1 MSNQR
6 CVLLT
11 VHTLQESGTKPCCA
25 NTCLQSCP
33 EQSLPGRE
41 HLCEQDLVKVALGPG
56 RALKGVAPVHEGTL
70 VHACAPPPL
79 DWWQPVGTPLQ
90 RFAWSIQKA

>member
-1 MSNQR
+1 MLGNK
-6 CVLLT
+6 LT
-11 VHTLQESGTKPCCA
+11 THIFGNKLSDDTPAAIHQHPVIA
-25 NTCLQSCP
+25 
-33 EQSLPGRE
+33 
-41 HLCEQDLVKVALGPG
+41 G